1 MHIAYFTDNLPLQIT
16 PALLCDGQESRVEM
30 VSGIPKISRQSKRDS
45 SNPVQSTLLNIT
57 VDCCDVEE
65 LFL

>member
-1 MHIAYFTDNLPLQIT
+1 MHIAHCTDDLPLQIT
-16 PALLCDGQESRVEM
+16 PALLCDGQESRVEILR
-30 VSGIPKISRQSKRDS
+30 GISKISRQSKKDS

-65 LFL
+65 VFL